1 MANAASLP
9 AAATP
14 VAETTASGGHG
25 AGAPAGVEGVG
36 AAAGEYQKVVLP
48 HCLRQPDL
56 PGQGSDVSDLLT
68 VTGDEG
74 ALLHLLQVR
83 LVVDA
88 DDGDLVVSDSSRLIA
103 SPNVKRWNTVPNF
116 PTPSIEA
123 TSRSAADTSES

>member
-1 MANAASLP
+1 MRSVLGLPDGDLRRARCATRQLGPQGPALP

-88 DDGDLVVSDSSRLIA
+88 DDGDLVVSEQFPFDR
-103 SPNVKRWNTVPNF
+103 SPNVKR
-116 PTPSIEA
+116 
-123 TSRSAADTSES
+123 